1 MKKTLFLFCFCS
13 LALIVFAEKKAG
25 KPGESDF
32 KTGIERVDEFFNLFK
47 GKRIGL
53 ITNQTGIDSLGRS
66 SIEILYEKTNLSSL
80 FSPEHGIRGNARE
93 GAGISNTVDKKTGL
107 SVYSLYGKT
116 KRPTKEMLQQID
128 VLCFDIQ
135 DVGARFY
142 TYIYTMAYAMEA
154 CARDG
159 KTFIVFDR
167 PNPINGINVEGNILE
182 ENFKS
187 FTGYF
192 PIAQRHGMTV
202 GELALMFNKEFK
214 IGCNLNIIPMQ
225 GWKRED
231 YFEDLNLMWVPPSP
245 NIPTADTALVYSGFC
260 IFEGVNISVGRG
272 TTMPFKY
279 IGAPYIDADA
289 LAGALNTLKLEGVFF
304 KPAYFTPSLSIY
316 KDELCE
322 GVQIIV
328 RNKNKFLPVKSAIAV
343 MYKIREMYP
352 DKFKIN
358 NYPAELCGLNLLSGT
373 NKLSSM
379 SLSLDEYFKFIEKD
393 EKKFLKMR
401 EKYLMY

>member
-1 MKKTLFLFCFCS
+1 MKKAFCLFFFFSLTI
-13 LALIVFAEKKAG
+13 LALAKEKTD
-25 KPGESDF
+25 KPDF
-32 KTGIERVDEFFNLFK
+32 KLGIERVDEFFNLFK
-47 GKRIGL
+47 GKNIGL

-66 SIEILYEKTNLSSL
+66 SIEILYEKTNLKAL

-107 SVYSLYGKT
+107 TVYSLYGKT
-116 KRPTKEMLQQID
+116 KRPTKEMLQQVD

-154 CARDG
+154 CARDR
-159 KTFIVFDR
+159 KTFVVFDR

-182 ENFKS
+182 EEYRS

-192 PIAQRHGMTV
+192 PIVQRHGMTC
-202 GELALMFNKEFK
+202 GELALMFNEEFK
-214 IGCNLNIIPMQ
+214 IGCNLKVIPMQ
-225 GWKRED
+225 DWKRED
-231 YFEDLNLMWVPPSP
+231 YFEDLNLMWIPPSP
-245 NIPTADTALVYSGFC
+245 NIPTPDTALVYSGFC

-279 IGAPYIDADA
+279 IGAPYIEAEA
-289 LAGALNTLKLEGVFF
+289 LAEKLNALNLAGVFF
-304 KPAYFTPSLSIY
+304 KPAYFTPSLSVY

-322 GVQIIV
+322 GIQIIV
-328 RNKNKFLPVKSAIAV
+328 KDKNKFLPVKTGIAV
-343 MYKIREMYP
+343 MYKIKEMYP

-358 NYPAELCGLNLLSGT
+358 NYPVKHCGLNLLTGT
-373 NKLSSM
+373 DKLSTM
-379 SLSLDEYFKFIEKD
+379 SLSLDEYLKFIEKD
-393 EKKFLKMR
+393 EQRFLKKR
-401 EKYLMY
+401 KRYLMY

>member
-1 MKKTLFLFCFCS
+1 MKKKIFLFCFLS
-13 LALIVFAEKKAG
+13 FAVITFAKERMS
-25 KPGESDF
+25 KPEF
-32 KTGIERVDEFFNLFK
+32 KIGIERVDEFLNLFN
-47 GKRIGL
+47 GKKIGL
-53 ITNQTGIDSLGRS
+53 ITNQTGMDSLGRS
-66 SIEILYEKTNLSSL
+66 SIEILYEKTNLKAL

-93 GAGISNTVDKKTGL
+93 GTGIANTVDKKTGL
-107 SVYSLYGKT
+107 TVYSLYGKT
-116 KRPTKEMLQQID
+116 KRPTKEMLKEID

-182 ENFKS
+182 EEYKS

-192 PIAQRHGMTV
+192 PIVQRHGMTV
-202 GELALMFNKEFK
+202 GELALMFNEEFK
-214 IGCNLNIIPMQ
+214 IGCDLKIIPMQ
-225 GWKRED
+225 SWKRED
-231 YFEDLNLMWVPPSP
+231 YFEDLNLMWIPPSP
-245 NIPTADTALVYSGFC
+245 NIPTPDTALVYSGFC

-279 IGAPYIDADA
+279 IGAPYIDAEA
-289 LAGALNTLKLEGVFF
+289 LAETLNALNLAGVFF
-304 KPAYFTPSLSIY
+304 KPAYFTPSLSLY

-328 RNKNKFLPVKSAIAV
+328 KAKAKFSPVKSATAV
-343 MYKIREMYP
+343 MYKIRDMYP

-358 NYPAELCGLNLLSGT
+358 NYPAKRCGLNLLTGT
-373 NKLSSM
+373 DKLSTM
-379 SLSLDEYFKFIEKD
+379 SLSLNAYFKFIENG
-393 EKKFLKMR
+393 EKKFLKKR
-401 EKYLMY
+401 KRYLMY

>member
-1 MKKTLFLFCFCS
+1 
-13 LALIVFAEKKAG
+13 
-25 KPGESDF
+25 
-32 KTGIERVDEFFNLFK
+32 
-47 GKRIGL
+47 
-53 ITNQTGIDSLGRS
+53 
-66 SIEILYEKTNLSSL
+66 
-80 FSPEHGIRGNARE
+80 
-93 GAGISNTVDKKTGL
+93 
-107 SVYSLYGKT
+107 
-116 KRPTKEMLQQID
+116 
-128 VLCFDIQ
+128 
-135 DVGARFY
+135 
-142 TYIYTMAYAMEA
+142 
-154 CARDG
+154 
-159 KTFIVFDR
+159 
-167 PNPINGINVEGNILE
+167 
-182 ENFKS
+182 
-187 FTGYF
+187 
-192 PIAQRHGMTV
+192 
-202 GELALMFNKEFK
+202 
-214 IGCNLNIIPMQ
+214 MQ

-272 TTMPFKY
+272 TTIPFKY

-289 LAGALNTLKLEGVFF
+289 LAEALNALNLEGVFF
-304 KPAYFTPSLSIY
+304 RSAYFTPSLSVY

-343 MYKIREMYP
+343 MYTIREMYP

>member
-1 MKKTLFLFCFCS
+1 M
-13 LALIVFAEKKAG
+13 
-25 KPGESDF
+25 
-32 KTGIERVDEFFNLFK
+32 
-47 GKRIGL
+47 
-53 ITNQTGIDSLGRS
+53 
-66 SIEILYEKTNLSSL
+66 
-80 FSPEHGIRGNARE
+80 RGNARE
-93 GAGISNTVDKKTGL
+93 GTGIANTVDKKTGL
-107 SVYSLYGKT
+107 TVYSLYGKT
-116 KRPTKEMLQQID
+116 KRPTKEMLKEID

-182 ENFKS
+182 EEYKS

-192 PIAQRHGMTV
+192 PIVQRHGMTV
-202 GELALMFNKEFK
+202 GELALMFNEEFK
-214 IGCNLNIIPMQ
+214 IGCDLKIIPMQ
-225 GWKRED
+225 SWKRED
-231 YFEDLNLMWVPPSP
+231 YFEDLNLMWIPPSP
-245 NIPTADTALVYSGFC
+245 NIPTPDTALVYSGFC

-279 IGAPYIDADA
+279 IGAPYIDAEA
-289 LAGALNTLKLEGVFF
+289 LAETLNALNLAGVFF
-304 KPAYFTPSLSIY
+304 KPAYFTPSLSLY

-328 RNKNKFLPVKSAIAV
+328 KAKAKFSPVKSATAV
-343 MYKIREMYP
+343 MYKIRDMYP

-358 NYPAELCGLNLLSGT
+358 NYPAKRCGLNLLTGT
-373 NKLSSM
+373 DKLSTM
-379 SLSLDEYFKFIEKD
+379 SLSLNAYFKFIENG
-393 EKKFLKMR
+393 EKKFLKKR
-401 EKYLMY
+401 KRYLMY